1 MFDDAKGGVT
11 VVVMDGTPATDPGP
25 MTTSASVA
33 GVTLVLAVGMVL
45 TSAAETTPESSPST
59 VSAEMLGG
67 WRLVGL
73 MDMLVV
79 AVSVDKVSVW
89 STDMVTSTSGGW
101 RSVGL
106 MDMLVVAVSVDK
118 ESGQSTDMV
127 TLTSGIVKEG

>member
-67 WRLVGL
+67 WR
-73 MDMLVV
+73 
-79 AVSVDKVSVW
+79 
-89 STDMVTSTSGGW
+89 
-101 RSVGL
+101 SVGL